1 MSPKINI
8 DRESL
13 AQFCLQNGVQELSL
27 FGSALRSD
35 FSDTSDI
42 DLLVTFQPQSHP
54 TLFDFVRMQ
63 EELSQLFHRPVDLV
77 SRRGLER
84 SANYLRRTEIFSTAQ
99 PLYAAAA

>member
-1 MSPKINI
+1 MSPKVNI
-8 DRESL
+8 DRERL
-13 AQFCLQNGVQELSL
+13 AQFCRQRGIEELSL
-27 FGSALRSD
+27 FGSALRQD
-35 FSDTSDI
+35 FSDTSDV
-42 DLLVTFQPQSHP
+42 DLLVTFKPQSHP

-84 SANYLRRTEIFSTAQ
+84 SANYLRRTGILSTAQ

>member
-1 MSPKINI
+1 MSPKVNI
-8 DRESL
+8 DRERL
-13 AQFCLQNGVQELSL
+13 AQFCRQRGIEELSL
-27 FGSALRSD
+27 FGSALRQD
-35 FSDTSDI
+35 FSDTSDV
-42 DLLVTFQPQSHP
+42 DLLVTFKPQSHP

-84 SANYLRRTEIFSTAQ
+84 SANYLRRTEILSTAQ